1 MTQPAK
7 RTPADVLREA
17 RRTDSERKRNNVFRT
32 VDRMKRE
39 GVDITFAAVART
51 AQVSNWLVYA
61 DGVREYIEAARKAQ
75 TTAPARAQQR
85 GRTATE
91 ASLRSDLELA
101 RQDNRALRGEV
112 ARLKQV
118 LRERLGEQLDATS
131 SETLRQRVDHLTE
144 ANNRYREENLQL
156 RAELAQSHDQLR
168 AAEDDLAA
176 ARDSVRRMIK
186 EHSQHLQSEAEWR
199 SEVNP
204 AARVGLNVTGR
215 NGSTTIP

>member
-32 VDRMKRE
+32 VDQVKRD
-39 GVDITFAAVART
+39 GVEITFAAVART
-51 AQVSNWLVYA
+51 AKVSSWVVYA
-61 DGVREYIEAARKAQ
+61 DGVREYIEAARSAQ
-75 TTAPARAQQR
+75 ATEPAKTKQL

-91 ASLRSDLELA
+91 ASLRTDLELA

-112 ARLKQV
+112 ARLKKI
-118 LRERLGEQLDATS
+118 LREQLGEQLDATS

-156 RAELAQSHDQLR
+156 RAELAQAHDQLGTT
-168 AAEDDLAA
+168 EDDLAA
-176 ARDSVRRMIK
+176 ARESLRRMIK
-186 EHSQHLQSEAEWR
+186 EQSQQLQS
-199 SEVNP
+199 
-204 AARVGLNVTGR
+204 
-215 NGSTTIP
+215 